1 MGRNQESKAGFN
13 LVGSVGIFD
22 ASDTILLNG
31 RLHIP
36 KNKAK

>member
-1 MGRNQESKAGFN
+1 MGRNKENKVGFN
-13 LVGSVGIFD
+13 LVGSIGIFD

-36 KNKAK
+36 KNEPK